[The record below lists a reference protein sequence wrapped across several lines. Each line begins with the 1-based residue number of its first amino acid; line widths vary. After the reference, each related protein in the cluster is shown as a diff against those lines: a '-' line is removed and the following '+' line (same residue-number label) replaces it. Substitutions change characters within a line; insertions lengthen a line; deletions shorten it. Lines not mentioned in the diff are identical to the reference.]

1 MGSLPHL
8 VVHFPLRLILK
19 YFVGSID
26 LFKLF
31 FSYLVSRSLVRMVL
45 LSEFVVSFLNIP
57 LFTARR
63 HAQNLIE
70 VLFLVVPKAEAGGE
84 VAPRVKET
92 TTHLD

>member
-1 MGSLPHL
+1 
-8 VVHFPLRLILK
+8 
-19 YFVGSID
+19 
-26 LFKLF
+26 
-31 FSYLVSRSLVRMVL
+31 MVL

-70 VLFLVVPKAEAGGE
+70 VLFLVVPKAEAGGK